1 MQDHRNLKVF
11 KSADELVQ
19 EIYKLTRLFPREE
32 RAGLVDQMRRAAVSV
47 AANIVEGCGRDSK
60 RELIR
65 FLDIAF
71 GSLREVEYY
80 LDLAPRLRL
89 CKRQDAAKVS
99 LIQQNTARLLTGLI
113 RTLKK

>member
-11 KSADELVQ
+11 NSADELVQ
-19 EIYKLTRLFPREE
+19 EVYVLTRFFPKQE
-32 RAGLVDQMRRAAVSV
+32 RAGLIDQLRRAAVSV
-47 AANIVEGCGRDSK
+47 AANIVEGCGRNSK
-60 RELIR
+60 KELIR
-65 FLDIAF
+65 FLDISF

-80 LDLAPRLRL
+80 LDLSPRLGL
-89 CKRQDAAKVS
+89 CKRQDAEKAS